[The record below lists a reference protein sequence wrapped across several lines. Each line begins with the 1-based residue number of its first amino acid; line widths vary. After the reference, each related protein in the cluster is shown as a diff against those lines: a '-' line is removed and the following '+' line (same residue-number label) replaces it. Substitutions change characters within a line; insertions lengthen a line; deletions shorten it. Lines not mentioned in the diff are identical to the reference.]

1 MNTPKWKLEK
11 KPEQKLVPCLSCK
24 KSKPSV
30 ITTAAFLI
38 YVREGFYDLKFGTVE
53 IDDRL
58 MGVCEVCIDDKTEF
72 QRHIKRRF
80 AVDPENTDLVYRL
93 DE

>member
-1 MNTPKWKLEK
+1 MNKPKWMLEQK
-11 KPEQKLVPCLSCK
+11 AEQKLVPCLSCK

-38 YVREGFYDLKFGTVE
+38 YVRKGFYDLKFGTVE

-72 QRHIKRRF
+72 QRHVKRRF

-93 DE
+93 D